1 MRKRILNMGGNCEVS
16 SGRSSIFGIRRID
29 FINDNHDLPS
39 FASGFYSIS
48 KNNEKK
54 KNKNKNRNNNS
65 KRTSNSSSKN
75 VGRRSP
81 LPN

>member
-1 MRKRILNMGGNCEVS
+1 MGGNCEVS
-16 SGRSSIFGIRRID
+16 SGRSSVFGIRRID
-29 FINDNHDLPS
+29 FINDDNDLPS

-54 KNKNKNRNNNS
+54 KNKNRNSNT
-65 KRTSNSSSKN
+65 KRTSNSSSKS